1 MLLYASFFNTI
12 DEVSGRCFW
21 RCRRYRAS
29 DIERELGCDRHSL
42 ILLAHLLGSDYT
54 TGVYGVGVV
63 NSVEVLDAFDCK
75 SKRDSGLREFAA
87 WVATRTP
94 L

>member
-1 MLLYASFFNTI
+1 
-12 DEVSGRCFW
+12 
-21 RCRRYRAS
+21 
-29 DIERELGCDRHSL
+29 
-42 ILLAHLLGSDYT
+42 
-54 TGVYGVGVV
+54 VYGVGVV